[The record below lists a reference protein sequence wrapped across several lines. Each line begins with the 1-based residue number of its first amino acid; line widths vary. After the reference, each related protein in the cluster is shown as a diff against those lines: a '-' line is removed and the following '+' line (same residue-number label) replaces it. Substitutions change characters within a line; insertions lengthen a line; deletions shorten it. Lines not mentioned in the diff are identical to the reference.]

1 MNTRT
6 LFTTALTAFLLSL
19 NGVALATSPDTETPT
34 QRPGGPSWMES
45 GSPGMPFPE
54 MHRLRQGGMLGSG
67 MMNGG
72 MMGMMNGGMMGGCPM
87 MDPASGPNGK
97 IMMQMHGEMMRA
109 MGDIIM
115 KYADKLQAP
124 PSAQ

>member
-1 MNTRT
+1 MNTRI

-34 QRPGGPSWMES
+34 QRPGGPSWTES

-54 MHRLRQGGMLGSG
+54 MHRLRQGGMPGSGIMSSG
-67 MMNGG
+67 MM
-72 MMGMMNGGMMGGCPM
+72 GMMGGCPM
-87 MDPASGPNGK
+87 MDLASGPNGK